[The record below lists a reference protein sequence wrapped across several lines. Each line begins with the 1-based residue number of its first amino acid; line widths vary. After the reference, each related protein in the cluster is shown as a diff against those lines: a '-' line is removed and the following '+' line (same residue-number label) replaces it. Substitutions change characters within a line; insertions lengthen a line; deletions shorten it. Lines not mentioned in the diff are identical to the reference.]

1 MRLAEA
7 GCGLRARGAMTIT
20 RVAVLWHMHQPSYRD
35 PIDGTFVLPWVRLHG
50 LKDYWGMAAILAETP
65 EVQVTFNMVPS
76 LLDQLEEYVSG
87 RAREAELQLG
97 LKPAGSLDE
106 TEKIYLLRSS
116 FMAHPENLI
125 GRFPRFAELYALR
138 GPRNDEGS
146 LRAVVSRFG
155 VAEMR
160 DLQVLAKLAW
170 IDLEWRRDDPAVR
183 GLIQKGRGY
192 SEEDK
197 RILAEREQA
206 LLAAIIPTYRR
217 AADQG
222 RVELS
227 ASPYYHPILPLLCDT
242 NAHLEAHPG
251 AYVPRRYRHPEDAA
265 DQIQR
270 AIARHTSVFGRPPA
284 GMWPSE
290 GGVSEEAVTEIA
302 RAGLRWTASDE
313 GILERSAQRPLHR
326 DSRGTAY
333 PVDLLYRPWIRRT
346 AAGDIAMLFRDRTLS
361 DLIGFSYSGMD
372 PEHAAH
378 DLLDRIRRIGEAWAR
393 EGQAGDPVVPI
404 ILDGE
409 NAWEH
414 YREGGRVFLRR
425 FYAGL
430 QSDARLRAVTMSD
443 AVAAGRPRDLPRVFA
458 GSWIHA
464 DFSVWIGH
472 TDDRRAWDLLGITR
486 DTLTAVEAEGRVSAQ
501 ALERAREAFRAA
513 CGSDWTWWYGEDHSS
528 ENDLEF
534 DRLFRR
540 HLRAVYES
548 LRLPVPE
555 ALSEIIITTRHLEV
569 RQSRPAGEVI
579 PVLDGEITSPDEWAA
594 AGLYRV
600 PLTGAMHRGTH
611 GVRAVRFGQG
621 GRHLNILVEPSSG
634 ALRDLLRT
642 AEVVVAFPGPE
653 GLRYRVRRDVG
664 RAAVGRESWT
674 EMGWVSAPTSAR
686 AEAGSVLELAIPL
699 RELRPGPGQLVEFR
713 VLVVQGGT
721 ELERH
726 PEAGPIELGLEEV
739 TRG

>member
-1 MRLAEA
+1 
-7 GCGLRARGAMTIT
+7 MTIT
-20 RVAVLWHMHQPSYRD
+20 RVALLWHMHQPSYRD
-35 PIDGTFVLPWVRLHG
+35 PIDGTFVLPWVRLHA

-65 EVQVTFNMVPS
+65 DVHVTFNMVPS

-97 LKPAGSLDE
+97 LRRAESLDE
-106 TEKIYLLRSS
+106 GEKVYLLRSS

-125 GRFPRFAELYALR
+125 GRFPRLTELYALR

-146 LRAVVSRFG
+146 LRAIVSRFG
-155 VAEMR
+155 PQEMR

-170 IDLEWRRDDPAVR
+170 FDRDWQRDDPVLRA
-183 GLIQKGRGY
+183 LIEKGRRY
-192 SEEDK
+192 TEEDK

-217 AADQG
+217 AADEG

-270 AIARHTSVFGRPPA
+270 AIARHASVFGRPPI

-313 GILERSAQRPLHR
+313 GILERSVQRPLHR

-333 PVDLLYRPWIRRT
+333 PVDLLYRPWVRRT
-346 AAGDIAMLFRDRTLS
+346 AAGEIAMLFRDRTLS

-372 PEHAAH
+372 PEHAAQ
-378 DLLDRIRRIGEAWAR
+378 DLLDRIRRIGESWAR
-393 EGQAGDPVVPI
+393 QGQAGEPVVPI

-414 YREGGRVFLRR
+414 FREGGRVFLRR
-425 FYAGL
+425 LYAGL
-430 QSDARLRAVTMSD
+430 QSDPSLRAVTMSD
-443 AVAAGRPRDLPRVFA
+443 AVGVGAPRDLPRVFA

-472 TDDRRAWDLLGITR
+472 ADDRRAWDLLAIAR
-486 DTLTAVEAEGRVSAQ
+486 DTLTAAQAEGRASAE
-501 ALERAREAFRAA
+501 ALARAREAFRAA

-528 ENDLEF
+528 ENDFEF

-548 LRLPVPE
+548 LGLAVPE
-555 ALSEIIITTRHLEV
+555 ALSETIITTRHLEV
-569 RQSRPAGEVI
+569 RQSRPAGEVM

-594 AGLYRV
+594 AGLHRV
-600 PLTGAMHRGTH
+600 PLTGAMHRGAQA
-611 GVRAVRFGQG
+611 VRSVRFGTG
-621 GRHLNILVEPSSG
+621 GRHLNLLVEPSTG
-634 ALRDLLRT
+634 ALRALLGR
-642 AEVVVAFPGPE
+642 AEVVISFPGPE
-653 GLRYRVRRDVG
+653 GLRYRVRMEGG
-664 RAAVGRESWT
+664 RMAVVRESWT
-674 EMGWVSAPTSAR
+674 ELGWVPRPTDAR

-699 RELRPGPGQLVEFR
+699 RELSPGPGQLVEFR

>member
-1 MRLAEA
+1 
-7 GCGLRARGAMTIT
+7 MTTVT
-20 RVAVLWHMHQPSYRD
+20 RVALLWHMHQPSYRD
-35 PIDGTFVLPWVRLHG
+35 PLDGTFVLPWVRLHA

-65 EVQVTFNMVPS
+65 DVHVTFNMVPS
-76 LLDQLEEYVSG
+76 LLDQLEEYAAG

-97 LKPAGSLDE
+97 LRRAEELDE
-106 TEKIYLLRSS
+106 TEKVFLLRSS

-125 GRFPRFAELYALR
+125 GRFPRLAELHALR

-146 LRAVVSRFG
+146 LRAVVARFG
-155 VAEMR
+155 AEEMR

-170 IDLEWRRDDPAVR
+170 FDLEWQRDDPEVR
-183 GLIQKGRGY
+183 RLILKGRDY
-192 SEEDK
+192 TDDDK
-197 RILAEREQA
+197 RRLAEREQA
-206 LLAAIIPTYRR
+206 LLSAIVPVYRR
-217 AADQG
+217 GADEG
-222 RVELS
+222 RLELS

-242 NAHLEAHPG
+242 NAHQEAHPG

-265 DQIQR
+265 EQIQR
-270 AIARHTSVFGRPPA
+270 AIARHASVFGRPPA

-290 GGVSEEAVTEIA
+290 GSVSEEAVTEIA

-313 GILERSAQRPLHR
+313 GILERSLQRPLHR

-333 PVDLLYRPWIRRT
+333 PVDLLYRPWVRRT

-372 PEHAAH
+372 PEHAAQ
-378 DLLDRIRRIGEAWAR
+378 DLLDRIRRIGEAWTR

-414 YREGGRVFLRR
+414 FREGGRVFLRR

-430 QSDARLRAVTMSD
+430 QSDPTLRSVTMSE
-443 AVAAGRPRDLPRVFA
+443 AVAAGTPRDLPRVFA

-464 DFSVWIGH
+464 DFSVWVGH
-472 TDDRRAWDLLGITR
+472 ADDRRAWDLLGITR
-486 DTLTAVEAEGRVSAQ
+486 DTLTAVEGEGRTGLE
-501 ALERAREAFRAA
+501 ALARAWEAFRAA

-528 ENDLEF
+528 ENDFEF

-548 LRLPVPE
+548 IGVPVPE
-555 ALSEIIITTRHLEV
+555 ALSETIITTRHREV
-569 RQSRPAGEVI
+569 RQSRPAGEVL
-579 PVLDGEITSPDEWAA
+579 PVLDGEITSPEEWAA
-594 AGLYRV
+594 AGLHRV
-600 PLTGAMHRGTH
+600 PLTGAMHRGAQ
-611 GVRAVRFGQG
+611 GVRAVRFGKG
-621 GRHLNILVEPSSG
+621 GRDLHILVEPSRG
-634 ALRDLLRT
+634 RLRDLLDQ
-642 AEVVVAFPGPE
+642 AEVVVSFPGPE
-653 GLRYRVRRDVG
+653 GLRYRVRRDGTGGLV
-664 RAAVGRESWT
+664 ARESWT
-674 EMGWVSAPTSAR
+674 EMGWVPRPTGAR

-699 RELRPGPGQLVEFR
+699 RELSPGPGQLVELR
-713 VLVVQGGT
+713 VLVVQNGT

-726 PEAGPIELGLEEV
+726 PEAGPIEVGLEEV
-739 TRG
+739 TRD